1 MSRLMI
7 MSLPF
12 RVGRHIVFAHIVF
25 ARVACP
31 SICVHHKIVSIEQF
45 KLLGS
50 SNLYPKTLY
59 TIVLVFKQHVLRRNS
74 VTICMNTKH
83 QSIAKHFHVHTA
95 YAAHCIMLFP
105 AVEWKVLVSYIK
117 FPSRSCSLQKKCLK
131 KKGINSKKND
141 DGLISL

>member
-1 MSRLMI
+1 MI
-7 MSLPF
+7 MSPPF

-25 ARVACP
+25 ARVVCL

-59 TIVLVFKQHVLRRNS
+59 TIVLVFTQHVLRRKS
-74 VTICMNTKH
+74 VTIRINTKH

-95 YAAHCIMLFP
+95 YAVHCIMLFS
-105 AVEWKVLVSYIK
+105 AIEWKVLVSYIK

-131 KKGINSKKND
+131 KIRN
-141 DGLISL
+141 